1 MRIVKR
7 FARLSVRELV
17 LFLHSFLL
25 IFAVR
30 VGLSVLPF
38 RLVRRLAA
46 SPDDHES
53 GQIHSVERIVWAVM
67 AARRYIPRSTCLT
80 QALGAQRLLARSGHH
95 CSLRI
100 GVAKDDQL
108 RFHAHAWVLCGTQVV
123 IGGPDV
129 EHYVPLLTWK
139 EGR

>member
-7 FARLSVRELV
+7 FPRLSMREWI
-17 LFLHSFLL
+17 LFLHSFFL

-30 VGLSVLPF
+30 IGLSVLPF
-38 RLVRRLAA
+38 RWLRQLMA
-46 SPDDHES
+46 SADDQIT
-53 GQIHSVERIVWAVM
+53 GQIYPVERIVWAVK
-67 AARRYIPRSTCLT
+67 AASRYVPRATCLT
-80 QALGAQRLLARSGHH
+80 QALVADRLLARSGHRP
-95 CSLRI
+95 SLKI

-123 IGGPDV
+123 IGGPEV